1 MKESVRTNAIET
13 RGLLIS
19 KRWVQAVAIVMLFG
33 FFVLG
38 LLAYRTYTD
47 QAPIPGKVARPDGQV
62 LFTGADVIGGQKIFL
77 RNGLM
82 EYGSIF
88 GHGAYLGPDFTAD
101 YLRRWA
107 VFVADHD
114 RSSGSESAKGIPNCR
129 SGNVRVAFAHPANL
143 GRSQFAEMSLQQL
156 LQIARFSHNNSVAF
170 DAQKLL
176 VTKFCQGARQRF
188 TRCSH
193 FRGKHA
199 LGSVE
204 FNFNLRRADGPW
216 ALL

>member
-33 FFVLG
+33 FLCWGYWPTELTQIRRRFPAKWCVPTG
-38 LLAYRTYTD
+38 RCCSPEPNVIA
-47 QAPIPGKVARPDGQV
+47 GQE
-62 LFTGADVIGGQKIFL
+62 IFL

-107 VFVADHD
+107 VL
-114 RSSGSESAKGIPNCR
+114 
-129 SGNVRVAFAHPANL
+129 VRTTTAAL
-143 GRSQFAEMSLQQL
+143 
-156 LQIARFSHNNSVAF
+156 
-170 DAQKLL
+170 AQNPRKL
-176 VTKFCQGARQRF
+176 
-188 TRCSH
+188 TR
-193 FRGKHA
+193 
-199 LGSVE
+199 
-204 FNFNLRRADGPW
+204 
-216 ALL
+216 